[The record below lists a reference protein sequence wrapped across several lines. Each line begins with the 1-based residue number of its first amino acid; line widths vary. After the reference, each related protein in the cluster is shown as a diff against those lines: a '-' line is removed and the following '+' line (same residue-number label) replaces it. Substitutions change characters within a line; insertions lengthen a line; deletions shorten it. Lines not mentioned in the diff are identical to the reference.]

1 MPAVEQYGVE
11 PIPAELRTAGWREL
25 FAVNFTFFLNPVMYV
40 LGALAVLEG
49 GLPLPWALVAMVAGQ
64 ALAFAFLVVVAQ
76 PGVDEGLPGQVAMR
90 ATFGVLGARLLTSP
104 YRVIAATY
112 WFAAQA
118 LTGALGFQA
127 IAETMT
133 GHRPPLVP
141 TALAM
146 AVLYAVLAVLG
157 FDVMRWLLRVVLP
170 LSVLA
175 AVVLVSLFVTADD
188 PRYAFGRVL
197 DSPDQQLTWVG
208 FATFVTVM
216 CGSSLTF
223 VTNVAD
229 VCRYTPTRRDM
240 RVGLVSSA
248 LLAALATTFVGGY
261 VAAASGDTNPFV
273 AAAGLTSSD
282 LVLAALLVAIVV
294 QTIAANLTNVYTA
307 GLSLVNSLP
316 RLGRLWATVA
326 AGAAAV
332 VLSGFPSFIEEAQT
346 WVTHLGNLAAPLTGV
361 VLADYLV
368 RQRGRID
375 VPALF
380 DPAGRY
386 RYARGVNLSAVLGVA
401 AGVAVYYAV
410 PDGALKV
417 LWGVAVAAVVYLGA
431 WEVEL
436 RLVRRG
442 PVAAPASE
450 GTKPR

>member
-1 MPAVEQYGVE
+1 VPAVEQYGVE

-49 GLPLPWALVAMVAGQ
+49 GLPLPWALVAMLAGQ

-90 ATFGVLGARLLTSP
+90 ASFGILGARLLTSP

-175 AVVLVSLFVTADD
+175 ALVLVSLFVTADD
-188 PRYAFGRVL
+188 PRYGLGRVL
-197 DSPDQQLTWVG
+197 DSPEQQLTWVG

-248 LLAALATTFVGGY
+248 LLAAAATTFVGGY

-273 AAAGLTSSD
+273 AAAELTSSD
-282 LVLAALLVAIVV
+282 LVLAGLLVAILV
-294 QTIAANLTNVYTA
+294 QTVAANLTNVYTA

-332 VLSGFPSFIEEAQT
+332 VLSGFPSFIEEAQA
-346 WVTHLGNLAAPLTGV
+346 WVTHLGNLAAPITGV

-368 RQRGRID
+368 LQRGRID

-386 RYARGVNLSAVLGVA
+386 RYARGVNLSALLGLA
-401 AGVAVYYAV
+401 AGVAAYYAV
-410 PDGALKV
+410 PDAALKV
-417 LWGVAVAAVVYLGA
+417 VWGVAVAALGYLAAREAG
-431 WEVEL
+431 L
-436 RLVRRG
+436 RLARRG
-442 PVAAPASE
+442 GVARPASE
-450 GTKPR
+450 AAKQR